1 VNSAILRHQGRVFG
15 CKWTQQQNGRWKD
28 RVPGVENGSVSANPA
43 SDLRIQFYAVV
54 FSYRM

>member
-1 VNSAILRHQGRVFG
+1 VFG

-43 SDLRIQFYAVV
+43 SDLRIQFFAVV